1 MPPRNAMT
9 PHLTQFPTTP
19 RPQEMMKENSP
30 ALAYSLQEAHAAI
43 AAELSPLAQ
52 EQVPLAQTLRR
63 INAVS
68 IFANRP
74 KPSYAQST
82 RDGFALSA
90 QPHSANEL
98 SAEFQLSGEVA
109 AGCIEQQQ
117 VQAGQAY
124 RIMTGALVPYGAVR
138 VVPFEVCQEKGSR
151 LSVPRDELGREQLF
165 IRPLGKDI
173 KQGQQLVAAGT
184 QLCPDH
190 LLLLAENGSQ
200 KIRVHRR
207 PRVAVICTGSELVK
221 NGGTLHLG
229 QKISSNGVLLAALLQ
244 QEHCRLVRSVTVG
257 DDTDMIITRI
267 QQVLAQDK
275 PDLLISTGGMGPGK
289 FDLMEQVVARLG
301 GRPAYNSLKVRP
313 GKATLFA
320 MIDNTPLF
328 ALPGPPPAVRLLF
341 HELIVPGLHRLQGLP
356 KNNLTS
362 EGLVDAIL
370 TEPMGIRRTG
380 HLALKSA
387 VATLCDGCLKV
398 RPAGKLEPVNAIIHL
413 VCEADGKSGRGEIGK
428 NKLVRVRLVG
438 PFFRGRGKQDQRMR
452 ISNTKASL

>member
-1 MPPRNAMT
+1 
-9 PHLTQFPTTP
+9 
-19 RPQEMMKENSP
+19 MMKNNSP

-52 EQVPLAQTLRR
+52 EQVSLAQTLGR

-68 IFANRP
+68 IFADHP

-82 RDGFALSA
+82 RDGFALA
-90 QPHSANEL
+90 EQPHSVDEE
-98 SAEFQLSGEVA
+98 SAEFQLSGEVP

-124 RIMTGALVPYGAVR
+124 RIMTGAMVPCGAVR
-138 VVPFEVCQEKGSR
+138 VVPFEICREKGTR
-151 LSVPRDELGREQLF
+151 LSVPRKELGRKELF
-165 IRPLGKDI
+165 IRPQGKDI
-173 KQGQQLVAAGT
+173 KQGQRLVTAGT

-200 KIRVHRR
+200 EIQVHRH

-221 NGGTLHLG
+221 SGEVLHLG

-257 DDTDMIITRI
+257 DDSDMIITQI
-267 QQVLAQDK
+267 QQVLAEDK

-289 FDLMEQVVARLG
+289 FDLMEQVVTCLG
-301 GRPAYNSLKVRP
+301 GKPVYNRLKVRP

-320 MIDNTPLF
+320 LIDNTPLF

-341 HELIVPGLHRLQGLP
+341 HELVVPGLQRLQGL
-356 KNNLTS
+356 S
-362 EGLVDAIL
+362 ENDIISNGLVDATL

-387 VATLCDGCLKV
+387 VATLCNVRLQV
-398 RPAGKLEPVNAIIHL
+398 RPAGKLEPINAIIHFI
-413 VCEADGKSGRGEIGK
+413 CKADGKAGRGEIEK
-428 NKLVRVRLVG
+428 NQLVKVRLVG
-438 PFFRGRGKQDQRMR
+438 PLVASNR
-452 ISNTKASL
+452 INE